1 MSLTLLLSPCF
12 QGREEHGRTVSCSGA
27 HSPAV
32 SHDSHM
38 TQHLPPHTQLC
49 QHSCMAA
56 VVRRMH
62 DSCLALQ
69 SNPSIAQLSRE
80 TDRCLLQVSP
90 DAQAGSTG
98 PCSTLFSFHSS
109 AILSGVPPA
118 HILHC
123 PPSIAQLVTSH
134 CVSVCVRVCVCV
146 CVLHRCMPACALHSA
161 RCSAAAA
168 PSSHL

>member
-1 MSLTLLLSPCF
+1 MSLTLLLSPCS

-69 SNPSIAQLSRE
+69 SNPSIARLARE

-134 CVSVCVRVCVCV
+134 CVCVRVCVYVAPVHASV
-146 CVLHRCMPACALHSA
+146 CTTL
-161 RCSAAAA
+161 CSVQC
-168 PSSHL
+168 SSCS